1 MSLTIIRSTRQ
12 HDACVFTGFDLEK
25 ARHALVTL
33 RDSHHTTARL
43 QQKQASIYIAMS
55 FHYPIN
61 VYKDTLKNGDDIETL
76 SNLTYNYQWPAVL
89 EFLENH
95 PDLVNY
101 CRLTKRWQFLLSRL
115 AYRVK

>member
-1 MSLTIIRSTRQ
+1 
-12 HDACVFTGFDLEK
+12 
-25 ARHALVTL
+25 
-33 RDSHHTTARL
+33 
-43 QQKQASIYIAMS
+43 MS